1 MTLLTKY
8 LLACICISI
17 SFMSSAL
24 AEKNILGEEIN
35 IIENDVIDQEI
46 NKLNTLNFNPNSST
60 NKSQNFQPTKAEINL
75 WQRIYSRFD
84 IKDEN
89 NSRSKKYEKWF
100 SARPE
105 YIERMMDRSQKY
117 LFYVVG
123 EVEKRG
129 MPSEIALLPMIES
142 AYNPIA
148 NSRSKAVGIWQF
160 IPSTGRLYGLKQDWW
175 QDKRRNV
182 VDATNAALDYLQ
194 KLHALFGTW
203 DLALA
208 AYNAGEGT
216 VSRAI
221 AKNKAKG
228 LPTDYANLKL
238 PAETKD
244 YVPKLQAIKNIVS
257 NPSQYGLYIDP
268 IPNKPYF
275 TYVEAPAVIDADL
288 AANLAE
294 ISYDE
299 FLLLN
304 SEHRRPLIRTNEKTQ
319 KFILPINAADT
330 FVKNLSQ
337 NEKPLVSWNIY
348 KPKRNE
354 KIKTIANKFDMEESD
369 LIKANDLNPQKL
381 IKPSSIILVAKK
393 EGTETNAHQD
403 IDESIIQKDSKT
415 EVSVSPN
422 KYKVKSGDTLTKIA
436 KKYGISVD
444 ELKDIN
450 QITTSDIQIGST
462 LQLKRN
468 N

>member
-1 MTLLTKY
+1 MT
-8 LLACICISI
+8 
-17 SFMSSAL
+17 SAL
-24 AEKNILGEEIN
+24 AERNILGEEIS
-35 IIENDVIDQEI
+35 IIDNDVLDQEI
-46 NKLNTLNFNPNSST
+46 NKLNTLNFNPTSST
-60 NKSQNFQPTKAEINL
+60 NKTQNFQSNKAEINL

-89 NSRSKKYEKWF
+89 NSRSQKYEKWY

-221 AKNKAKG
+221 AKNKARG

-275 TYVEAPAVIDADL
+275 TYVEAPAIIDADL

-348 KPKRNE
+348 QPKRNE
-354 KIKTIANKFDMEESD
+354 KIKSIANKFDMEESD

-403 IDESIIQKDSKT
+403 IDESKIQKDSKT
-415 EVSVSPN
+415 EISVSPN
-422 KYKVKSGDTLTKIA
+422 KYKVKPGDTLTKIA

-450 QITTSDIQIGST
+450 QITASDIQIGST

>member
-1 MTLLTKY
+1 
-8 LLACICISI
+8 
-17 SFMSSAL
+17 MSSAL

-60 NKSQNFQPTKAEINL
+60 NKSQNVQPTKAEINL

-403 IDESIIQKDSKT
+403 IDESKIQKDSKT
-415 EVSVSPN
+415 EISVSPN

>member
-1 MTLLTKY
+1 
-8 LLACICISI
+8 
-17 SFMSSAL
+17 MSNAL
-24 AEKNILGEEIN
+24 AEKNILGEEIS

-60 NKSQNFQPTKAEINL
+60 NKSQNVQPTKAEINL

-403 IDESIIQKDSKT
+403 IDESKIQKDSKT
-415 EVSVSPN
+415 EISVSPN

>member
-1 MTLLTKY
+1 MMHFLKIFLVILCFSLT
-8 LLACICISI
+8 A
-17 SFMSSAL
+17 F
-24 AEKNILGEEIN
+24 AESNILGEEIN
-35 IIENDVIDQEI
+35 ILDGDLIDQEI
-46 NKLNTLNFNPNSST
+46 NKLNSTNSLNFNSITPF
-60 NKSQNFQPTKAEINL
+60 NKPQDIALNKVEINL
-75 WQRIYSRFD
+75 WQRIYSGYA
-84 IKDEN
+84 IKNKN
-89 NSRSKKYEKWF
+89 NLRSKKYEDWY

-105 YIERMMDRSQKY
+105 YLERMMDRTEKY

-148 NSRSKAVGIWQF
+148 NSKSKAVGIWQF
-160 IPSTGRLYGLKQDWW
+160 IPSTGRFYGLKQDWW

-216 VSRAI
+216 ISRAI
-221 AKNKAKG
+221 ASNRAKG
-228 LPTDYANLKL
+228 LPSDYAHLKL
-238 PAETKD
+238 PKETKD
-244 YVPKLQAIKNIVS
+244 YVPKLQAIKNIIS
-257 NPSQYGLYIDP
+257 NPNQYGLYINS

-275 TYVEAPAVIDADL
+275 TSVEAPALMDAEL

-319 KFILPINAADT
+319 QLILPINSAST
-330 FVKNLSQ
+330 FVKNL
-337 NEKPLVSWNIY
+337 NTNDKPLVSWNIY
-348 KPKRNE
+348 QPKSGE
-354 KIKTIANKFDMEESD
+354 KIKTIANKFDMTEDD
-369 LIKANDLNPQKL
+369 LIKANDLNPKK
-381 IKPSSIILVAKK
+381 IIRSSSVMLVAKK
-393 EGTETNAHQD
+393 EKIETNANQD
-403 IDESIIQKDSKT
+403 ISESKIQNNDQTDLLSK
-415 EVSVSPN
+415 PI
-422 KYKVKSGDTLTKIA
+422 KYKVKAGDTLTKIS
-436 KKYGISVD
+436 KRYQISID
-444 ELKDIN
+444 EIKGAN
-450 QITTSDIQIGST
+450 QITSPNLRIGSV
-462 LQLKRN
+462 LHLYKN

>member
-1 MTLLTKY
+1 MMHFLKIFLVILCFSLT
-8 LLACICISI
+8 A
-17 SFMSSAL
+17 F
-24 AEKNILGEEIN
+24 AESNILGEEIN
-35 IIENDVIDQEI
+35 ILDGDLIDQEI
-46 NKLNTLNFNPNSST
+46 NKLNSTNSLNFNSITPF
-60 NKSQNFQPTKAEINL
+60 NKPQDIALNKVEINL
-75 WQRIYSRFD
+75 WQRIYSGYS
-84 IKDEN
+84 IKNKN
-89 NSRSKKYEKWF
+89 NLRSKKYEDWY

-105 YIERMMDRSQKY
+105 YLERMMDRTEKY

-148 NSRSKAVGIWQF
+148 NSKSKAVGIWQF
-160 IPSTGRLYGLKQDWW
+160 IPSTGRFYGLKQDWW

-216 VSRAI
+216 ISRAI
-221 AKNKAKG
+221 ASNRAKG
-228 LPTDYANLKL
+228 LPSDYAHLKL
-238 PAETKD
+238 PKETKD
-244 YVPKLQAIKNIVS
+244 YVPKLQAIKNIIS
-257 NPSQYGLYIDP
+257 NPNQYGLYINS

-275 TYVEAPAVIDADL
+275 TSVEAPALMDAEL

-319 KFILPINAADT
+319 QLILPINSAST
-330 FVKNLSQ
+330 FVKNL
-337 NEKPLVSWNIY
+337 NTNDKPLVSWNIY
-348 KPKRNE
+348 QPKSGE
-354 KIKTIANKFDMEESD
+354 KIKTIANKFDMTEDD
-369 LIKANDLNPQKL
+369 LIKANDLNPKK
-381 IKPSSIILVAKK
+381 IIRSSSVMLVAKK
-393 EGTETNAHQD
+393 EKIETNANQD
-403 IDESIIQKDSKT
+403 ISESKIQNNDQTDLLSK
-415 EVSVSPN
+415 PI
-422 KYKVKSGDTLTKIA
+422 KYKVKAGDTLTKIS
-436 KKYGISVD
+436 KRYQISID
-444 ELKDIN
+444 EIKGAN
-450 QITTSDIQIGST
+450 QITSPNLRIGSV
-462 LQLKRN
+462 LHLYKN

>member
-1 MTLLTKY
+1 MMHFLKIFLVILCFSLT
-8 LLACICISI
+8 A
-17 SFMSSAL
+17 F
-24 AEKNILGEEIN
+24 AESNILGEEIN
-35 IIENDVIDQEI
+35 ILDGDLIDQEI
-46 NKLNTLNFNPNSST
+46 NKLNSTNSLNFNSITPL
-60 NKSQNFQPTKAEINL
+60 NKPQDIALNKVEINL
-75 WQRIYSRFD
+75 WQRIYSGYT
-84 IKDEN
+84 IKNKN
-89 NSRSKKYEKWF
+89 NLRSKKYEDWY

-105 YIERMMDRSQKY
+105 YLERMMDRTEKY

-148 NSRSKAVGIWQF
+148 NSKSKAVGIWQF
-160 IPSTGRLYGLKQDWW
+160 IPSTGRFYGLKQDWW

-216 VSRAI
+216 ISRAI
-221 AKNKAKG
+221 ASNRAKG
-228 LPTDYANLKL
+228 LPSDYAHLKL
-238 PAETKD
+238 PKETKD
-244 YVPKLQAIKNIVS
+244 YVPKLQAIKNIIS
-257 NPSQYGLYIDP
+257 NPNQYGLYINS

-275 TYVEAPAVIDADL
+275 TSVEAPALMDAEL

-319 KFILPINAADT
+319 QLILPINSAST
-330 FVKNLSQ
+330 FVKNL
-337 NEKPLVSWNIY
+337 NTNDKPLVSWNIY
-348 KPKRNE
+348 QPKSGE
-354 KIKTIANKFDMEESD
+354 KIKTIANKFDMTEDD
-369 LIKANDLNPQKL
+369 LIKANDLNPKK
-381 IKPSSIILVAKK
+381 IIRSSSVMLVAKK
-393 EGTETNAHQD
+393 EKIETNANQD
-403 IDESIIQKDSKT
+403 ISESKIQNNDQTDLLSK
-415 EVSVSPN
+415 PI
-422 KYKVKSGDTLTKIA
+422 KYKVKAGDTLTKIS
-436 KKYGISVD
+436 KRYQISID
-444 ELKDIN
+444 EIKGAN
-450 QITTSDIQIGST
+450 QITSPNLRIGSV
-462 LQLKRN
+462 LHLYKN

>member
-1 MTLLTKY
+1 
-8 LLACICISI
+8 
-17 SFMSSAL
+17 MSSAL
-24 AEKNILGEEIN
+24 AEKNILGEEIS

-403 IDESIIQKDSKT
+403 IDESKIQKDSKT
-415 EVSVSPN
+415 EISVSPN